1 MGYNKTPKKT
11 NFMRHLSIAVILF
24 LSVIGAVNANPT
36 DGKDPNFTGSANFR
50 HQFPQASKI
59 SYKVK
64 GQFTEVNFV
73 WNDMNLQAF
82 YDVEGNLLCTCRPV
96 ALGNLPVAAQLAM
109 RDQYPGGI
117 ARDAIEY
124 NDPNDGVSY
133 YVTYVNPKATYL
145 LHVSTSGTISV
156 FKKMKN

>member
-1 MGYNKTPKKT
+1 
-11 NFMRHLSIAVILF
+11 MRRLSIAVILF
-24 LSVIGAVNANPT
+24 FSALGAARATPR
-36 DGKDPNFTGSANFR
+36 GGEDPNFIGAYNFKHQYPSATD
-50 HQFPQASKI
+50 I

-73 WNDMNLQAF
+73 WNNMKLQAF
-82 YDVEGNLLCTCRPV
+82 YDLQGELLATCRPV
-96 ALGNLPVAAQLAM
+96 PQSNLPLEAQISLKD
-109 RDQYPGGI
+109 RYP
-117 ARDAIEY
+117 DAIVRDVVEY

-133 YVTYVNPKATYL
+133 YLTVVSRRSAYL

>member
-1 MGYNKTPKKT
+1 
-11 NFMRHLSIAVILF
+11 MRHLSIAVIFF
-24 LSVIGAVNANPT
+24 LSVVGVANANPL
-36 DGKDPNFTGSANFR
+36 DGKDLKFVGSSNFV
-50 HQFPQASKI
+50 HQFPQATNV
-59 SYKVK
+59 SYTVK

-73 WNDMNLQAF
+73 WNDLKLQAF
-82 YDVEGNLLCTCRPV
+82 YDVEGNLLATCRPMTT
-96 ALGNLPVAAQLAM
+96 ANLPVAAQLTLKN
-109 RDQYPGGI
+109 QYPAGV

-133 YVTYVNPKATYL
+133 YVTMFTPKTTYL

>member
-1 MGYNKTPKKT
+1 
-11 NFMRHLSIAVILF
+11 MRHLSIAVILF
-24 LSVIGAVNANPT
+24 LSVIGAANANPF
-36 DGKDPNFTGSANFR
+36 DGKDLKFTGSSNFKQ
-50 HQFPQASKI
+50 QFPQATQI

-73 WNDMNLQAF
+73 WDNMNLQAF
-82 YDVEGNLLCTCRPV
+82 YDVDGNLMATCRSV
-96 ALGNLPVAAQLAM
+96 EIGNLPVAAQLTLKD
-109 RDQYPGGI
+109 RYPGGI

-133 YVTYVNPKATYL
+133 YVTMINPKNSYL
-145 LHVSTSGTISV
+145 LRVSTSGMISV